1 MTLRER
7 EYLARLC
14 AERAGLRVDPNKAY
28 LVESRLAPVA
38 RREGFGSVSE
48 LVCALKERHD
58 ERQVWAAVEAMAL
71 PDTAFFRDPALFDRL
86 WREVIPAIAR
96 RRGGGEVRI
105 WSAGCASG
113 QEVYSLAMLVE
124 EAPLAGVQVELFAS
138 DLSERQLEK
147 AQSGLYSQFE
157 VQRGLTARR
166 LVGHFEKRDEMFVLS
181 RRVRQHV
188 RWRRVNLV
196 EDLSR
201 LGQFDVV
208 LCRHVLAG
216 LTHTARSRAAERL
229 SAAVRPGGVLVLDR
243 EVSGLV
249 TTPDLQPV
257 PGLVGVYAAMEA
269 ERYAA

>member
-7 EYLARLC
+7 EYIARLC
-14 AERAGLRVDPNKAY
+14 AERAGLRIDPTKAY

-48 LVCALKERHD
+48 LVHALKEQH
-58 ERQVWAAVEAMAL
+58 EPRQVWATVEAMAL
-71 PDTAFFRDPALFDRL
+71 PDTAFFREPVLFERL
-86 WREVIPAIAR
+86 WGEVVPAIAR
-96 RRGGGEVRI
+96 RRGGEVRI

-113 QEVYSLAMLVE
+113 QEIYSLAMLLE
-124 EAPLAGVQVELFAS
+124 EAAPAGAQVELFAS
-138 DLSERQLEK
+138 DLSDRQLEK

-166 LVGHFEKRDEMFVLS
+166 LVRHFEKREDMFVLS

-201 LGQFDVV
+201 LGQFDIV
-208 LCRHVLAG
+208 LCRHVLGG
-216 LTHTARSRAAERL
+216 LTHGGRARALDGLTAALAL
-229 SAAVRPGGVLVLDR
+229 GGVLVLDR
-243 EVSGLV
+243 EAAGLV
-249 TTPDLQPV
+249 AVAGLQPV
-257 PGLVGVYAAMEA
+257 PGLPGAYAAPTPA
-269 ERYAA
+269 RAAA